1 MHRYKNIHKYHIFT
15 IINIGMYILKHLSE
29 RGYKIV
35 ESAGLGCRKTWMV
48 IKKEFSSFA
57 LNILILY
64 NVRIP
69 VLFVRF

>member
-48 IKKEFSSFA
+48 IKKEI
-57 LNILILY
+57 ILEIK
-64 NVRIP
+64 
-69 VLFVRF
+69 